1 MDHDV
6 GLDGSWLEERC
17 EMSGKPSALAGSARR
32 PGVGIRDCDPACA
45 NYRSGYYVLFS
56 DILRLRRAGKFVA
69 GTLQEISESRQFF
82 NTTLLLFG
90 LALSKLG
97 DVAGEWSD

>member
-1 MDHDV
+1 MCV
-6 GLDGSWLEERC
+6 PGT
-17 EMSGKPSALAGSARR
+17 LA
-32 PGVGIRDCDPACA
+32 PNVACA